1 MSGDLAGAGSGLGAG
16 SGETFRAE
24 EGSLGELGMAVGE
37 ALVRRGWTLAVAE
50 SCTGGW
56 IAKVITDV
64 PGASRYLVGG
74 AVVYAD
80 GAKERMLDISPALL
94 EAHGAVSEEIV
105 RAMADGVK
113 RSLGADVGLAVTG
126 VAGPE
131 GRRPGKPVG
140 TVWFG
145 LALPSG
151 AHARTALFPG
161 DREAVRRGA
170 TAHALAWLVE
180 RVASGGRR
188 PSDVNRRLPNG

>member
-1 MSGDLAGAGSGLGAG
+1 MSGGLGAG
-16 SGETFRAE
+16 FGETFRAE

-56 IAKVITDV
+56 VAKVITDV
-64 PGASRYLVGG
+64 PGASRYLVGA

-80 GAKERMLDISPALL
+80 AAKERMLDVSPALL
-94 EAHGAVSEEIV
+94 EAHGAVSEETV

-126 VAGPE
+126 IAGPE
-131 GRRPGKPVG
+131 GGWPGKSVG

-145 LALPSG
+145 LALPSE

-161 DREAVRRGA
+161 DRETVRRGA

-180 RVASGGRR
+180 RMAAGGDRC
-188 PSDVNRRLPNG
+188 PSDVNRCLPNG